1 MAAFFCTLF
10 DVVIMVIIH
19 VGRHLLRRTTQSPFN
34 LLLTQGAAPG
44 LPFHTASAGHLMM
57 PYYVI
62 ALQ

>member
-1 MAAFFCTLF
+1 
-10 DVVIMVIIH
+10 MVIIH

-62 ALQ
+62 ALH